1 MSLPV
6 TFGTGDSERFVEV
19 ALINDNVY
27 ETAECF
33 MAVLGLPAGSS
44 GVQLGQQSQT
54 NAMIFDDDGISTYFI
69 SLYIYYHYCKN

>member
-6 TFGTGDSERFVEV
+6 TFATGDSERFVEV

-27 ETAECF
+27 ETTEYF
-33 MAVLGLPAGSS
+33 MAVLELPAGSS
-44 GVQLGQQSQT
+44 GVQLGQQSQA

-69 SLYIYYHYCKN
+69 SLYIYHYCKN